1 MKTKVKKIIP
11 YCLILII
18 LIGLLSPMIGVRDA
32 RAQEPVA
39 PIGKCLYGDDV
50 NGYKSINITENACKK
65 TPYFGT
71 WDPTPTPNPTEK
83 PKTDDQTPFDK
94 ELQEYQCGFAGIGG
108 TFWPGCVLW
117 VVYGLFYAIPTFLFA
132 VSAYFFNVLVSIT
145 LSGGLVGD
153 SPFVSAAWAVVRDL
167 SNIFF
172 ILILLYIA
180 IKTILGMGGSE
191 VKKMIAHVV
200 LTALLINFSMF
211 FTKII
216 IDTTNILALVFYNKV
231 NVETRVDGQPRPYKS
246 ATGEKDISGGLY
258 KAFDPTKLV
267 SADFFKQAR
276 EIDPSTEGKVPPSIL
291 ISMLIITGVIM
302 GYAAYCFFQVG
313 VFFLSRLIE
322 LWVLIIFSPYA
333 FMSSSVPVLSK
344 SEGIGWDDWWHRL
357 LQVSFLAPIFM
368 FFLYIIFKLI
378 EANPFTGVLNSSDSM
393 FETILFIVLPAL
405 VILIILK
412 KATEKAKKLS
422 GELGTV
428 VMGAVKALAVIGVG
442 AAAGGTALLARTAFA
457 RTAAIASR
465 TEGAKHYGKAR
476 IEHNKALEKWEGEEK
491 KARGSGGVKPT
502 WEKSKADY
510 ESKSGKKIYTSN
522 PLKNPFITLGGR
534 INAAQSRSGE
544 IERARQGVD
553 EIKKKAGLEGVGDAF
568 ITGAQQENIEKTFVK
583 DKGSDI
589 ERDIRRGHDAKG
601 EEIKDENGARI
612 LSQDEYESANRSRIA
627 AGIET
632 AAAPGDVDASGKL
645 TKQGDN
651 KVENEL
657 RKEFNEKLKGF
668 VQEVGKIRFAK
679 LQGEAKE
686 KIGMATRVASRTT
699 SGTYDIRNLSGLK
712 TDKREGIG
720 AKATVGL
727 IAAVAMGMRMG
738 LKQGAG
744 VEVGSGQ
751 GNALKDIGQI
761 VTEALKNVKLDVKL
775 EDGGGNKTAHGPA
788 PGANAPK

>member
-65 TPYFGT
+65 APYFGT

-132 VSAYFFNVLVSIT
+132 VSAYFFNV
-145 LSGGLVGD
+145 
-153 SPFVSAAWAVVRDL
+153 
-167 SNIFF
+167 
-172 ILILLYIA
+172 
-180 IKTILGMGGSE
+180 
-191 VKKMIAHVV
+191 
-200 LTALLINFSMF
+200 
-211 FTKII
+211 
-216 IDTTNILALVFYNKV
+216 LVFYNKV

-344 SEGIGWDDWWHRL
+344 SEGIGLDDWWHRL

-601 EEIKDENGARI
+601 EEMKDE
-612 LSQDEYESANRSRIA
+612 
-627 AGIET
+627 
-632 AAAPGDVDASGKL
+632 
-645 TKQGDN
+645 
-651 KVENEL
+651 KVL
-657 RKEFNEKLKGF
+657 CKK
-668 VQEVGKIRFAK
+668 
-679 LQGEAKE
+679 
-686 KIGMATRVASRTT
+686 
-699 SGTYDIRNLSGLK
+699 
-712 TDKREGIG
+712 
-720 AKATVGL
+720 
-727 IAAVAMGMRMG
+727 
-738 LKQGAG
+738 
-744 VEVGSGQ
+744 
-751 GNALKDIGQI
+751 
-761 VTEALKNVKLDVKL
+761 
-775 EDGGGNKTAHGPA
+775 
-788 PGANAPK
+788 